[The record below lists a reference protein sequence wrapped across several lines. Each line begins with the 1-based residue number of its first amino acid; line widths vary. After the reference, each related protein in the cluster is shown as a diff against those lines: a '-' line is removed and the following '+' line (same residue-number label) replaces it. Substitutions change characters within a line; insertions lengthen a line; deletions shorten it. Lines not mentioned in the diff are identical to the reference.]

1 MLTLSADFPST
12 SLTPTLSP
20 PAGSGPRFIAT
31 PFLRLCW
38 KLMWLWQRP
47 HPKHKHTSQTPEA
60 CFLVTNPSGQE
71 GKDGHPGL
79 ATSPQGHQGG
89 YSTYT
94 KITRHHVA
102 ITELIFT
109 TTVFGQ
115 VAVKCPENGA
125 PFSFFC
131 LSFSIYY

>member
-1 MLTLSADFPST
+1 MLTVSADFTST

-20 PAGSGPRFIAT
+20 PAGSGPRFMAT
-31 PFLRLCW
+31 PFPRLCW

-47 HPKHKHTSQTPEA
+47 HPKHKHTPQTPEA

-71 GKDGHPGL
+71 GKDGHPDL

-89 YSTYT
+89 CSTYT
-94 KITRHHVA
+94 KVTRHQVA
-102 ITELIFT
+102 VTELIFT
-109 TTVFGQ
+109 TVFRQ
-115 VAVKCPENGA
+115 VAGKCPENGA
-125 PFSFFC
+125 PFSFLF

>member
-20 PAGSGPRFIAT
+20 PAGSGPRFMAT
-31 PFLRLCW
+31 PFPRLCW

-47 HPKHKHTSQTPEA
+47 HPKHKTHTSDPRGLLPGHQSLWPGRERRTP
-60 CFLVTNPSGQE
+60 
-71 GKDGHPGL
+71 DL
-79 ATSPQGHQGG
+79 ATSPQGHQAGC
-89 YSTYT
+89 STHT

-109 TTVFGQ
+109 TVFRQ
-115 VAVKCPENGA
+115 VAGKCPENGA
-125 PFSFFC
+125 PFSFFF